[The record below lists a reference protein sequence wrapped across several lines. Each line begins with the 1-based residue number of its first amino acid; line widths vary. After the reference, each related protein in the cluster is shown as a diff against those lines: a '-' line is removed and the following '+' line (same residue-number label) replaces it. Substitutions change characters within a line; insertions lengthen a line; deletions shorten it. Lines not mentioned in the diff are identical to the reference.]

1 MYTTLIEI
9 PGGGSQVGIHT
20 YGMFIVLAFSVAF
33 LMVHRRAARVG
44 IHPDRLLLNYL
55 AAGVGGLLG
64 ARALYTASVAFG
76 TGGAFLLGGIFLGSW
91 AVLLAAFARR
101 AAEGDEVKLWQVALG
116 SSVVTA
122 LIGAGVAAATGNSSF
137 VVDFVQQVFSPAT
150 GGFAIYGGVIGGAVA
165 VMALCQVMGIDGW
178 KAADLAA
185 PAVIFAMG
193 IGRFGCFFAGCCH
206 GVVAEVGDDPMPLLP
221 EGLLGGQIWISD
233 VFPFVTTE
241 FHTGV
246 GRLLD
251 QPLYPTQALAVVVL
265 CSMGAFLYWAWQ
277 HRRFD
282 GQMAALALIIEPP
295 TRILLEAYRAD
306 ERGYAF
312 TWEVSEEV
320 ARYFPGMTQAGENMG
335 MEMGLT
341 TSQTLGLGAMALGVV
356 LMAMRWSSGRDD
368 EVEAADAGDPLLDEL
383 IAE

>member
-1 MYTTLIEI
+1 MYPTLIEI
-9 PGGGSQVGIHT
+9 PSGGTNVGIHT

-55 AAGVGGLLG
+55 AAGVGGMLG

-76 TGGAFLLGGIFLGSW
+76 TGGAFLLGGVFLGSW
-91 AVLLAAFARR
+91 AVLVAALAAR
-101 AAEGDEVKLWQVALG
+101 ASDGDEVKLWQVAAGSLLITSVLG
-116 SSVVTA
+116 
-122 LIGAGVAAATGNSSF
+122 GGVAAATGNGAWVLQFLSE
-137 VVDFVQQVFSPAT
+137 VFSAT
-150 GGFAIYGGVIGGAVA
+150 SGGFAIYGGVIGGAVA
-165 VMALCQVMGIDGW
+165 VMVLCQLLGIDGW

-206 GVVAEVGDDPMPLLP
+206 GVVADVGEHPMPVLP
-221 EGLLGGQIWISD
+221 EGLLGGQIWLSD

-246 GRLLD
+246 GRLLHE
-251 QPLYPTQALAVVVL
+251 PLYPTQMMAIVVL
-265 CSMGAFLYWAWQ
+265 CALGAALYWAWGY
-277 HRRFD
+277 RKFD
-282 GQMAALALIIEPP
+282 GQVAAMALILEPP

-306 ERGYAF
+306 QRGYAF
-312 TWEVSEEV
+312 TWPVSEDV
-320 ARYFPGMTQAGENMG
+320 ARYFPGMTQAGPQMG

-341 TSQTLGLGAMALGVV
+341 TSQTLGLGAMVLGVLLLV
-356 LMAMRWSSGRDD
+356 LRWNAGRDD
-368 EVEAADAGDPLLDEL
+368 EVEVHHDSDPLLDEL